1 MPLYRSYFVTKEGS
15 IAAWHSFH
23 KDDDEEA
30 RGHVLGLFEA
40 DDRANKVEVWGG
52 TRMILSYIRA
62 TAHTPED
69 LRALCTRVLDSAHKE
84 TDPDIK
90 RSLASYALALAQEA
104 EALEW
109 RMGRERVNG
118 ESMQ

>member
-30 RGHVLGLFEA
+30 RGHV
-40 DDRANKVEVWGG
+40 
-52 TRMILSYIRA
+52 RA
-62 TAHTPED
+62 TAHTPEE
-69 LRALCTRVLDSAHKE
+69 LRALCVRVLKSARE
-84 TDPDIK
+84 EADPSFK
-90 RSLASYALALAQEA
+90 RSLASYALSLAEEA

-109 RMGRERVNG
+109 RIGRARVNS
-118 ESMQ
+118 ETVQ